1 MNLIERVKKI
11 IIEPKNEWAVI
22 DQEDT
27 QVTELVMSYLL
38 VLALIPAVAAF
49 IGYGLIGVSV
59 PFAGKMVSLSWGI
72 KQAIVIYITFIGA
85 SFLSA
90 FIIDSLAPSFG
101 GIKDFRKA
109 MQLVVY
115 SYTPMLV
122 VSIVNILPMLGFVS
136 FLAGIYGL
144 YVLYLGIG
152 PLMKSPQDKI
162 TGYFVVSLLVII
174 VVYFVLAGILGAF
187 LIGGSM
193 ASGLMMSH

>member
-27 QVTELVMSYLL
+27 QVTELVTTYLM
-38 VLALIPAVAAF
+38 VLALIPALAAL

-59 PFAGKMVSLSWGI
+59 PFGGKIVSLSWGI
-72 KQAIVIYITFIGA
+72 KQAIVIYVTFLGG

-90 FIIDSLAPSFG
+90 FIIDALATNFG
-101 GIKDFRKA
+101 GIKNFRKA

-115 SYTPMLV
+115 SYTPMMV
-122 VSIVNILPMLGFVS
+122 VSVINIIPMLGIIS

-152 PLMKSPQDKI
+152 PLMKSPNDKV

-174 VVYFVLAGILGAF
+174 VVYFVLAAILSAII
-187 LIGGSM
+187 IGGSM
-193 ASGLMMSH
+193 ASSMMTP